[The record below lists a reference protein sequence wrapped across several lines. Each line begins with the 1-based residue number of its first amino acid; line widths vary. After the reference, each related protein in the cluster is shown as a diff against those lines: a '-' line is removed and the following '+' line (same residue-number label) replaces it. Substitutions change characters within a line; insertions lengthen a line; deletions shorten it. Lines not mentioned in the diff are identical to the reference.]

1 MPDIKTAL
9 TSALQEKQMQ
19 TTTQAPAPEVLETVR
34 EWAADDARARADDMY
49 ARTPRT
55 PKYTGYL
62 SRDIFLYVQAN
73 PGKTYKEVEE
83 VMAALPYKYNITSCG
98 TLLSQMRR
106 VGMVTR
112 DEDSRYTTIVPHYV
126 PIHKPEGHAKKY
138 KLKKRPKASVAKADV
153 RGKISREPVAAQ
165 KPEPTPV
172 VAPPAP
178 VPTVKAVDLN
188 ELLAGLSFPQAIEL
202 YRKLRAMLSTATNIP
217 LP

>member
-19 TTTQAPAPEVLETVR
+19 TTPEVLETVR
-34 EWAADDARARADDMY
+34 EWAADDMRARI
-49 ARTPRT
+49 PRT

-112 DEDSRYTTIVPHYV
+112 DENSRYTTIVPHYA
-126 PIHKPEGHAKKY
+126 PIHKPEENAKKY
-138 KLKKRPKASVAKADV
+138 KTKRRPKYSVAKKA
-153 RGKISREPVAAQ
+153 VAPAP
-165 KPEPTPV
+165 KPEPTPTPV
-172 VAPPAP
+172 VTP
-178 VPTVKAVDLN
+178 PTVKAVDLDK
-188 ELLAGLSFPQAIEL
+188 LLSELSFPQAIEL
-202 YRKLRAMLSTATNIP
+202 YKKLRAMLSTATNIP
-217 LP
+217 LL

>member
-1 MPDIKTAL
+1 
-9 TSALQEKQMQ
+9 MQ
-19 TTTQAPAPEVLETVR
+19 TTPEVLETVR
-34 EWAADDARARADDMY
+34 EWAADDMRARI
-49 ARTPRT
+49 PRT

-112 DEDSRYTTIVPHYV
+112 DENSRYTTIVPQYV
-126 PIHKPEGHAKKY
+126 PIYKPEGHVKKY
-138 KLKKRPKASVAKADV
+138 KMKKRPKATVAKAGV

-172 VAPPAP
+172 VAPPTP
-178 VPTVKAVDLN
+178 VPTVKAVDLDK
-188 ELLAGLSFPQAIEL
+188 LLSELSFPQAIEL
-202 YRKLRAMLSTATNIP
+202 YKKLRAMLSTATNIP
-217 LP
+217 LL

>member
-9 TSALQEKQMQ
+9 ISALQEKQMQ
-19 TTTQAPAPEVLETVR
+19 TTTQAPTPEVLETVR
-34 EWAADDARARADDMY
+34 EWAADDMRARI
-49 ARTPRT
+49 PRT

-83 VMAALPYKYNITSCG
+83 VMAELPYKYNISSCG

-112 DEDSRYTTIVPHYV
+112 DENSRYTTIVPHYA
-126 PIHKPEGHAKKY
+126 PIHKPEEAAKKY
-138 KLKKRPKASVAKADV
+138 KLKKRPKASVAKAEV

-172 VAPPAP
+172 VAPP
-178 VPTVKAVDLN
+178 TVKAADLDK
-188 ELLAGLSFPQAIEL
+188 LLSELSFPQAIEL
-202 YRKLRAMLSTATNIP
+202 YKKLRAMLSTATNIP
-217 LP
+217 LL

>member
-19 TTTQAPAPEVLETVR
+19 TTPEVLETVR
-34 EWAADDARARADDMY
+34 EWAADDMRARI
-49 ARTPRT
+49 PRT

-112 DEDSRYTTIVPHYV
+112 DENSRYTTIVPHYA
-126 PIHKPEGHAKKY
+126 PIHKPEENAKKY
-138 KLKKRPKASVAKADV
+138 KTKRRPKYSVAKKA
-153 RGKISREPVAAQ
+153 VAPAPTPTPTP

-172 VAPPAP
+172 VTP
-178 VPTVKAVDLN
+178 PTVKAVDLDK
-188 ELLAGLSFPQAIEL
+188 LLSELSFPQAIEL
-202 YRKLRAMLSTATNIP
+202 YKKLRAMLSTATNIP
-217 LP
+217 LL

>member
-19 TTTQAPAPEVLETVR
+19 TTTQAPTPEVLETVR
-34 EWAADDARARADDMY
+34 EWAADDMRARI
-49 ARTPRT
+49 PRT

-73 PGKTYKEVEE
+73 PGKTYKEVEK
-83 VMAALPYKYNITSCG
+83 VMAALPYKYNVGSCG

-106 VGMVTR
+106 VGMMTR
-112 DEDSRYTTIVPHYV
+112 DEDSRYTAVAAQYA
-126 PIHKPEGHAKKY
+126 PIYKPEEAAKKY
-138 KLKKRPKASVAKADV
+138 KLKKRPKATVAKAGV

-172 VAPPAP
+172 VAPP
-178 VPTVKAVDLN
+178 TVRAVDLDK
-188 ELLAGLSFPQAIEL
+188 LLSELSFPQAIEL
-202 YRKLRAMLSTATNIP
+202 YKKLRAMLSTATNIP
-217 LP
+217 LL

>member
-19 TTTQAPAPEVLETVR
+19 TTPEVLETVR
-34 EWAADDARARADDMY
+34 EWAADDMRARI
-49 ARTPRT
+49 PRT

-112 DEDSRYTTIVPHYV
+112 DENSRYTTIVPQYV
-126 PIHKPEGHAKKY
+126 PIYKPEESAKKY
-138 KLKKRPKASVAKADV
+138 KMKKRPKYSAAKKA
-153 RGKISREPVAAQ
+153 
-165 KPEPTPV
+165 
-172 VAPPAP
+172 VAPAPAPAPKPAPAP
-178 VPTVKAVDLN
+178 VPTVKAVDLDK
-188 ELLAGLSFPQAIEL
+188 LLSELSFPQAIEL
-202 YRKLRAMLSTATNIP
+202 YKKLRAMLSTATNIP
-217 LP
+217 LL

>member
-19 TTTQAPAPEVLETVR
+19 TTPEVLETVR
-34 EWAADDARARADDMY
+34 EWAADDMRARI
-49 ARTPRT
+49 PRT

-112 DEDSRYTTIVPHYV
+112 DENSRYTTIVPHYA
-126 PIHKPEGHAKKY
+126 PIHKPEESAKKY
-138 KLKKRPKASVAKADV
+138 KMKKRPKTSVAKAEV

-172 VAPPAP
+172 VAPA
-178 VPTVKAVDLN
+178 PTVKAVDLDK
-188 ELLAGLSFPQAIEL
+188 LLSELSFPQAIEL
-202 YRKLRAMLSTATNIP
+202 YKKLRAMLSTATNIP
-217 LP
+217 LL

>member
-19 TTTQAPAPEVLETVR
+19 TTTQAPPPEVLETVR
-34 EWAADDARARADDMY
+34 EWAADDMRARI
-49 ARTPRT
+49 PRE

-83 VMAALPYKYNITSCG
+83 VMAALPFKYNISSCG

-112 DEDSRYTTIVPHYV
+112 DENSRYTTVVPHYA
-126 PIHKPEGHAKKY
+126 PIHKPEENAKKY
-138 KLKKRPKASVAKADV
+138 KMKRRPKASVAKAGV

-178 VPTVKAVDLN
+178 VPTVKAVDLDK
-188 ELLAGLSFPQAIEL
+188 LLSELSFPQAIEL
-202 YRKLRAMLSTATNIP
+202 YKKLRAMLSTATNIP
-217 LP
+217 LL

>member
-19 TTTQAPAPEVLETVR
+19 TTPEVLETVR
-34 EWAADDARARADDMY
+34 EWAADDMRARI
-49 ARTPRT
+49 PRT

-112 DEDSRYTTIVPHYV
+112 DENSRYTTIVPHYA
-126 PIHKPEGHAKKY
+126 PIHKPEENAKKH
-138 KLKKRPKASVAKADV
+138 KTKRRPKYSVAKKA
-153 RGKISREPVAAQ
+153 VAPAPTPTPTP

-172 VAPPAP
+172 VTP
-178 VPTVKAVDLN
+178 PTVKAVDLDK
-188 ELLAGLSFPQAIEL
+188 LLSELSFPQAIEL
-202 YRKLRAMLSTATNIP
+202 YKKLRAMLSTATNIP
-217 LP
+217 LL

>member
-19 TTTQAPAPEVLETVR
+19 TTTQAPTPEVLETVR
-34 EWAADDARARADDMY
+34 EWAADDMRARI
-49 ARTPRT
+49 PRE

-83 VMAALPYKYNITSCG
+83 VMATLPYKYNITSCG

-106 VGMVTR
+106 VGMVAR
-112 DEDSRYTTIVPHYV
+112 DESSRYTTIVPQYV
-126 PIHKPEGHAKKY
+126 PIYKPEEHAKKY
-138 KLKKRPKASVAKADV
+138 KMKKRPKASVAKAEV

-165 KPEPTPV
+165 KPAPTPV
-172 VAPPAP
+172 VAPP
-178 VPTVKAVDLN
+178 PTVKAADLDK
-188 ELLAGLSFPQAIEL
+188 LLSELSFPQAIEL
-202 YRKLRAMLSTATNIP
+202 YKKLRAMLSTATNIP
-217 LP
+217 LI